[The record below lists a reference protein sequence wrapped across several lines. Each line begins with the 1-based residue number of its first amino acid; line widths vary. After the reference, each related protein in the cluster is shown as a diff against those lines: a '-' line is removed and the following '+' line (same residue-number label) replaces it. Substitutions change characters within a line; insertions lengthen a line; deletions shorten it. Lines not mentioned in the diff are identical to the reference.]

1 MAKSGVGFAES
12 VARSAEILEQLR
24 GGVYAPVYLLHGTE
38 GYFID
43 LIEDYISAHALPE
56 ELRAFNQITLWGK
69 ESSAGEVQ
77 SAARQYPMM
86 GGRTVVVVR
95 DAQHLKGLEELA
107 SYVAAP
113 MASTVLVLCHREKAV
128 DKRSVFYKKCA
139 AQKEAVVFES
149 IEPREWEVAGFVE
162 RLLAQKGL
170 AAENGVVPMLADHI
184 GTDLRR
190 IDTELTKLATRLP
203 SGSTKITATDV
214 EQNVGISKQF
224 NNFELNKALSVRDFK
239 KALRIADHFAR
250 DPKNNPLVVTLSML
264 FTHFQRIATLNLH
277 KWECQRARKPVG
289 SEWDLAKLLGL
300 SNAFFV
306 GEYQTASANYPTAK
320 AVEILGLVRTWD
332 MKAKGFGGGGA
343 SDGELLRE
351 LILRISMI

>member
-1 MAKSGVGFAES
+1 MAKSGAGFAES
-12 VARSAEILEQLR
+12 VARSAEILEQMR

-43 LIEDYISAHALPE
+43 QIEGYISQHALSE
-56 ELRAFNQITLWGK
+56 ELRAFSQITLWGK
-69 ESSAGEVQ
+69 DSSVGEVLG
-77 SAARQYPMM
+77 AARQYPMM

-95 DAQHLKGLEELA
+95 DAQGLKGLEELA

-113 MASTVLVLCHREKAV
+113 MASTILVLCHRDKAV

-149 IEPREWEVAGFVE
+149 VEPREWEVEKFVIQ
-162 RLLAQKGL
+162 LLSLKGM
-170 AAENGVVPMLADHI
+170 AAENGVVAMLADHI

-190 IDTELTKLATRLP
+190 IDAELTKLAVRMP
-203 SGSTKITATDV
+203 SGSAKITAADV
-214 EQNVGISKQF
+214 EQNIGISKQF
-224 NNFELNKALSVRDFK
+224 NSFELCKAFSVRDFK
-239 KALRIADHFAR
+239 KALRIAEYIVLDT
-250 DPKNNPLVVTLSML
+250 KNFYLPSTLSAL

-277 KWECQRARKPVG
+277 KWECGRSGKPVG
-289 SEWDLAKLLGL
+289 SEWDIAKLLGL

-306 GEYQTASANYPTAK
+306 GEYQTAAANYPTAK
-320 AVEILGLVRTWD
+320 AVEVLGLVRTWD
-332 MKAKGFGGGGA
+332 MKAKGFGGVGA

-351 LILRISMI
+351 LILRIAML